1 MVSRGVITLIKV
13 LFFLFILI
21 MTNLSLI
28 NAAFS
33 HREAE
38 AAGVRGKIPGS
49 RASSRVVP

>member
-1 MVSRGVITLIKV
+1 MII
-13 LFFLFILI
+13 
-21 MTNLSLI
+21 TNLSLI

-38 AAGVRGKIPGS
+38 AAGEREKIPGS